1 MRRAATGA
9 ESGAA
14 ALAALVVVLCGT
26 LAALGCVDVA
36 MLGVARARAG
46 AAADAAALAAAL
58 VVDSGTASAT
68 REAADFARRNGAALV
83 GAAHVDAAGS
93 EVGVEVEVEARLP
106 LTGTHAVHAS
116 ATARLVT

>member
-1 MRRAATGA
+1 MTPAVARG

-14 ALAALVVVLCGT
+14 ALAALVIVLCGT

-36 MLGVARARAG
+36 MLGTARARAG

-58 VVDSGTASAT
+58 VVDSGNAAAT
-68 REAADFARRNGAALV
+68 REAADLARRNGATLV
-83 GAAHVDAAGS
+83 GDAAVDVDSS
-93 EVGVEVEVEARLP
+93 EVGVEVEVAAALP
-106 LTGTHAVHAS
+106 LTGPYAVRAS